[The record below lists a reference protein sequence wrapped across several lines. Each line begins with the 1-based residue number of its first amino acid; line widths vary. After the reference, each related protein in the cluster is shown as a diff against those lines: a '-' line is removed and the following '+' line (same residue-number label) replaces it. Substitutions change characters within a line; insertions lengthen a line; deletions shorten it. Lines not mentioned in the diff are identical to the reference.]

1 MFLSGTATR
10 NLQPHKIY
18 CQNYNIIHITNF
30 QWSYLQPATRNQ
42 IKYIVRI
49 TLYISNVEN
58 YIVYKMSNGVT
69 Y

>member
-18 CQNYNIIHITNF
+18 CQNYII
-30 QWSYLQPATRNQ
+30 
-42 IKYIVRI
+42 
-49 TLYISNVEN
+49 YISNVEN
-58 YIVYKMSNGVT
+58 DIVYKMSNGVT